1 MGKFL
6 NPGNSSFARIL
17 KSYYIDKTGLISL
30 INERIDTEDSLIC
43 ISRPRRFGKSYA
55 ARMLCAY
62 YDHTCDSHSL
72 FDKYEISED
81 DSYEDNINKY
91 NVIHIDVASFLSELK
106 RQQKSVK
113 DVANDIAIA
122 IRNELITDKPELSK
136 IESVSD
142 CLLEYVKLSECKFIF
157 VIDEW
162 DVVIREAQGDKETQ
176 TAYLNLL
183 REWFKNGNF
192 TDEVVAAAY
201 MTGILPIKKDGSQSA
216 ISDFDE
222 FSIIEPDVFARY
234 TGFLEEDV
242 RKICDKYHA
251 DFRKMKR
258 WYDGYTFGEVQ
269 SVYNPYSV
277 ICAAKKKKYTSY
289 WRQTSAADNL
299 LTYIEMDEEGLQG
312 DIAQLIAGETIEI
325 NTSSFK
331 NDVTGFKLKDDVLTL
346 LVHLGYLAYEQ
357 KVEILGEGDDEDEII
372 REFVHIPNDEIRLE
386 FSNILKMTKHEVLVD
401 LLSNSKKLLQDT
413 ISGNEEAVAKAID
426 EVRQMNYAPTYYND
440 EQALRYV
447 IKFAYIVCVD
457 NYMKIEELPSGKGV
471 ADVVFIPRKATD
483 PTLVIELKW
492 NKSDTAA
499 IQQIKNREYPT
510 ILKNRKGRI
519 ILVGI
524 NYDEKTKVHTCKIET
539 VTK

>member
-222 FSIIEPDVFARY
+222 FSIIEPDVFAQY

-242 RKICDKYHA
+242 HKICDKYHA
-251 DFRKMKR
+251 DFRKMKK
-258 WYDGYTFGEVQ
+258 WYDGYTVGEVQ

-325 NTSSFK
+325 NTGSFK
-331 NDVTGFKLKDDVLTL
+331 NDVTGFMLKDDVLTL

>member
-251 DFRKMKR
+251 DFRKMKK
-258 WYDGYTFGEVQ
+258 WYDGYTVGEVQ

-357 KVEILGEGDDEDEII
+357 KVEILSEGDDEDEII

-457 NYMKIEELPSGKGV
+457 NYMKIEALPSGKGV

>member
-1 MGKFL
+1 MGTFL

-122 IRNELITDKPELSK
+122 IRNELITDKPELSR

-251 DFRKMKR
+251 DFRKMKK
-258 WYDGYTFGEVQ
+258 WYDGYTVGEVQ

-357 KVEILGEGDDEDEII
+357 KVEILGEGDDKDEII
-372 REFVHIPNDEIRLE
+372 REFVHIPNNEIRLE

-457 NYMKIEELPSGKGV
+457 NYMKIEALPSGKGV

>member
-1 MGKFL
+1 MGKIL
-6 NPGNSSFARIL
+6 NPGNSGFAEVL
-17 KSYYIDKTGLISL
+17 DGDYIDKTGVISL
-30 INERIDTEDSLIC
+30 INQRINSPKRLLC

-55 ARMLCAY
+55 AQMLCAY
-62 YDHTCDSHSL
+62 YDYTCDSHDVFADYCISNE
-72 FDKYEISED
+72 KTYEKH
-81 DSYEDNINKY
+81 INKY
-91 NVIHIDVASFLSELK
+91 QVICLDLTQLMEESGDTPIDDYIKIKVTEELK
-106 RQQKSVK
+106 AAYPDLMIDSSF
-113 DVANDIAIA
+113 
-122 IRNELITDKPELSK
+122 TST
-136 IESVSD
+136 
-142 CLLEYVKLSECKFIF
+142 LLNAVEFTKRKFVII
-157 VIDEW
+157 IDEW
-162 DVVIREAQGDKETQ
+162 DAPIREKPETAK
-176 TAYLNLL
+176 AYLEFL
-183 REWFKNGNF
+183 RSLFKSITSTSKTF
-192 TDEVVAAAY
+192 ATAY

-216 ISDFDE
+216 ISDFE
-222 FSIIEPDVFARY
+222 EHSIIEPDEFARY

-242 RKICDKYHA
+242 HKICDKYHA
-251 DFRKMKR
+251 DFRKMKK
-258 WYDGYTFGEVQ
+258 WYDGYTVGDIH
-269 SVYNPYSV
+269 SIYNPYSV

-299 LTYIEMDEEGLQG
+299 LDYIEMDEEGLQG

-325 NTSSFK
+325 NSSSFK
-331 NDVTGFKLKDDVLTL
+331 NDVTGFKVKDDVLTL

-357 KVEILGEGDDEDEII
+357 KVEVFGEGDDEDEII

-426 EVRQMNYAPTYYND
+426 EIRMMNYAPTYYND

-457 NYMKIEELPSGKGV
+457 NYMKIEELPSGKGI

-499 IQQIKNREYPT
+499 IQQIKDREYPS
-510 ILKNRKGRI
+510 ILKNRKGKI

>member
-142 CLLEYVKLSECKFIF
+142 CLLECVKLSECKFIF

-251 DFRKMKR
+251 DFRKMKK
-258 WYDGYTFGEVQ
+258 WYDGYTVGEVQ

-289 WRQTSAADNL
+289 WRQTPAADNL

-357 KVEILGEGDDEDEII
+357 KVEILSEGDDEDEII

-457 NYMKIEELPSGKGV
+457 NYMKIEALPSGKGV

>member
-6 NPGNSSFARIL
+6 NPGNKSFARIL

-72 FDKYEISED
+72 FDKYEISKD
-81 DSYEDNINKY
+81 KTYEENINKY
-91 NVIHIDVASFLSELK
+91 QVLCLDMTQILEEAKNNSIVALIEAKVTEELK
-106 RQQKSVK
+106 
-113 DVANDIAIA
+113 AAY
-122 IRNELITDKPELSK
+122 PELPIDS
-136 IESVSD
+136 SFSST
-142 CLLEYVKLSECKFIF
+142 LLNAVNYTGMKFVT

-162 DVVIREAQGDKETQ
+162 DAPIRERPDEVKT
-176 TAYLNLL
+176 YLLLL
-183 REWFKNGNF
+183 RSLFKSLNT
-192 TDEVVAAAY
+192 TDKTFAAVY

-222 FSIIEPDVFARY
+222 FSILEPDVFAQY

-242 RKICDKYHA
+242 HKICDKYHA
-251 DFRKMKR
+251 DFRKMKK
-258 WYDGYTFGEVQ
+258 WYDGYTVGEVQ

-426 EVRQMNYAPTYYND
+426 EIRMMNYAPTYYND

-457 NYMKIEELPSGKGV
+457 NYMKIEELPSGKGI

-499 IQQIKNREYPT
+499 IQQIKDREYPT
-510 ILKNRKGRI
+510 ILKNRKGKI

>member
-1 MGKFL
+1 MGMYL
-6 NPGNSSFARIL
+6 NPGNNSFARIL
-17 KSYYIDKTGLISL
+17 RSDYIDKTGLITL
-30 INERIDTEDSLIC
+30 INNRVDTEHSLIC
-43 ISRPRRFGKSYA
+43 VSRPRRFGKSYA

-62 YDHTCDSHSL
+62 YDSSCDSNDL
-72 FDKYEISED
+72 FNGSEVSNSD
-81 DSYEDNINKY
+81 GYEDNINKY
-91 NVIHIDVASFLSELK
+91 NVIYLDMSNLLEKV
-106 RQQKSVK
+106 
-113 DVANDIAIA
+113 
-122 IRNELITDKPELSK
+122 KPEKLIQFIK
-136 IESVSD
+136 NSVEAEIFASYSD
-142 CLLEYVKLSECKFIF
+142 VEKGTSFDQTLLNTVIKTNKKFIMI
-157 VIDEW
+157 IDEW
-162 DVVIREAQGDKETQ
+162 DVPIRETPQISSEYLKFLRMLFKGSITTDKI
-176 TAYLNLL
+176 
-183 REWFKNGNF
+183 F
-192 TDEVVAAAY
+192 AAAY

-216 ISDFDE
+216 ISDFE
-222 FSIIEPDVFARY
+222 EHSIIEPDEFAKY

-242 RKICDKYHA
+242 HKICDKYNA
-251 DFRKMKR
+251 DFRKMKK
-258 WYDGYTFGEVQ
+258 WYDGYTVGDVQ

-299 LTYIEMDEEGLQG
+299 LDYIEMDEEGLQG

-357 KVEILGEGDDEDEII
+357 KVEILGEGEDEDEII
-372 REFVHIPNDEIRLE
+372 REFVHIPNDEIKLE
-386 FSNILKMTKHEVLVD
+386 FSNILKMAKHEVLVG
-401 LLSNSKKLLQDT
+401 LLTESKKLLQDT
-413 ISGNEEAVAKAID
+413 IDGNEEAVAKAID
-426 EVRQMNYAPTYYND
+426 EIRQMNYAPTYYND

-457 NYMKIEELPSGKGV
+457 NYMKIEELPSGKGI

-499 IQQIKNREYPT
+499 IQQIKDREYPT

-524 NYDEKTKVHTCKIET
+524 NYDEKTKVHTCRIET

>member
-258 WYDGYTFGEVQ
+258 WYDGYTVGEVQ

>member
-6 NPGNSSFARIL
+6 NPGNRSFTRIL

-81 DSYEDNINKY
+81 DSYEENINKF

-113 DVANDIAIA
+113 DVANDIAVA

-162 DVVIREAQGDKETQ
+162 DVVIREAQGDRETQ

-192 TDEVVAAAY
+192 TDGVVAAAY

-222 FSIIEPDVFARY
+222 FSIIEPDVFAQY

-242 RKICDKYHA
+242 HKICDKYHA
-251 DFRKMKR
+251 DFRKMKK
-258 WYDGYTFGEVQ
+258 WYDGYTVGEVQ

-289 WRQTSAADNL
+289 WRQTSATDNL

-499 IQQIKNREYPT
+499 IQQIKNR
-510 ILKNRKGRI
+510 KGRI

>member
-222 FSIIEPDVFARY
+222 FSIIEPDVFAQY

-242 RKICDKYHA
+242 HKICDKYHA
-251 DFRKMKR
+251 DFRKMKK
-258 WYDGYTFGEVQ
+258 WYDGYTVGEVQ

-331 NDVTGFKLKDDVLTL
+331 NDVTGFMLKDDVLTL

>member
-1 MGKFL
+1 MGMYL
-6 NPGNSSFARIL
+6 NPGNSGFEEVL
-17 KSYYIDKTGLISL
+17 NGDYIDKTGLIAL
-30 INERIDTEDSLIC
+30 INQRINTPSKLVC

-55 ARMLCAY
+55 AKMLCAY
-62 YDHTCDSHSL
+62 YDYTCDSHSL
-72 FDKYEISED
+72 FEKYEISK
-81 DSYEDNINKY
+81 DSTYEGNINKY
-91 NVIHIDVASFLSELK
+91 HVIYLDMT
-106 RQQKSVK
+106 
-113 DVANDIAIA
+113 N
-122 IRNELITDKPELSK
+122 
-136 IESVSD
+136 
-142 CLLEYVKLSECKFIF
+142 LLEKAAPQKLIQFIKDNVENEIF
-157 VIDEW
+157 ATDTNIKKGSSFDQTLINAVEKTGRKIVMIIDEW
-162 DVVIREAQGDKETQ
+162 DAPIRESMVNTKE
-176 TAYLNLL
+176 YLLFL
-183 REWFKNGNF
+183 RMLFKSSSTTPKIF
-192 TDEVVAAAY
+192 AAAY

-216 ISDFDE
+216 ISDFE
-222 FSIIEPDVFARY
+222 EHSIIEPDEFAKY

-242 RKICDKYHA
+242 HKICDKYHV
-251 DFRKMKR
+251 DFRKMKK
-258 WYDGYTFGEVQ
+258 WYDGYTVGEVR

-426 EVRQMNYAPTYYND
+426 EIRQMNYAPTYYND

-457 NYMKIEELPSGKGV
+457 NYMKIEELPSGKGI

-483 PTLVIELKW
+483 PTLVIELKG

-499 IQQIKNREYPT
+499 IQQIKDRVYPT
-510 ILKNRKGRI
+510 ILKNRKGKI

>member
-62 YDHTCDSHSL
+62 YDPTCDSHSL

-222 FSIIEPDVFARY
+222 FSIIEPDVFAQY

-242 RKICDKYHA
+242 HKICDKYHA
-251 DFRKMKR
+251 DFRKMKK
-258 WYDGYTFGEVQ
+258 WYDGYTVGEVQ

-325 NTSSFK
+325 NTGSFK
-331 NDVTGFKLKDDVLTL
+331 NDVTGFMLKDDVLTL